1 MPEPHYPILGNIP
14 QSAFSQLCHRSES
27 TLRPKGLSRT
37 IINGE
42 RCYVMLC
49 YVMNCL
55 FKVDS

>member
-1 MPEPHYPILGNIP
+1 MP
-14 QSAFSQLCHRSES
+14 QSAFSQLCHCSES

-49 YVMNCL
+49 YVMNCS
-55 FKVDS
+55 FTVGS